1 MAAFANQ
8 TINDGQTTPAAH
20 AFTTGPKIQLPD
32 GTTRY
37 TWYDFSVNGGVPIG
51 ANRLDLDVRMP
62 SPNGGGKTGK
72 AGDSSQQLAVSMRF
86 VLPTLE
92 TLSGSTISGITAQPT
107 AAYDTTLWVK
117 LVRNGRAGQQPVKD
131 ALAFMRNF
139 SNLAVLTDTVLLYAP
154 PSA

>member
-8 TINDGQTTPAAH
+8 TVNDGQTTPVAH
-20 AFTTGPKIQLPD
+20 SFTTGPKIQLPD

-37 TWYDFSVNGGVPIG
+37 TWYDFSVNGGIPIG
-51 ANRLDLDVRMP
+51 ANRIDMDVRMP
-62 SPNGGGKTGK
+62 STNGGKTGK
-72 AGDSSQQLAVSMRF
+72 AGDTSQQLAVSMRF
-86 VLPTLE
+86 VLLTLE
-92 TLSGSTISGITAQPT
+92 TLSGSTISGIVAQPT
-107 AAYDTTLWVK
+107 PAYDTTLWVK